1 MRAFEVPAYGIRG
14 ALLGLGAA
22 WREVRARGADGVD
35 AASRAALGEAL
46 ACTALLA
53 GALGLRATVS
63 LQVRRHGAP
72 GLLFAECTEAGTLR
86 GLVRPGD
93 GLADAVLALTIERAG
108 QRQQAQAPF
117 ERDGVAA
124 ALAAHFARSENLPTR
139 WRIAL
144 DDERA
149 AAMLVQQSSAPED
162 ETGAARARTALAA
175 IDDAALH
182 EPAEALLGRVFG
194 DADVRLYPG
203 RPLRFACS
211 CSRERVLAAL
221 RGIDPAELGGTP
233 GAALE
238 VACECCGARYAVDPA
253 ALAAGPADPRHQRAP

>member
-108 QRQQAQAPF
+108 RRQQAQVPF

-124 ALAAHFARSENLPTR
+124 ALAAHFARSENLPTQ

-149 AAMLVQQSSAPED
+149 AAILVQQSSAPED
-162 ETGAARARTALAA
+162 EAGAALALAA
-175 IDDAALH
+175 LGDAALH
-182 EPAEALLGRVFG
+182 ESAEALLGQVFG
-194 DADVRLYPG
+194 DADVRLYPE

-221 RGIDPAELGGTP
+221 RGIDPEELEGAP

-238 VACECCGARYAVDPA
+238 VACECCGARYAVERA
-253 ALAAGPADPRHQRAP
+253 ALSAGPADERHQRAP

>member
-22 WREVRARGADGVD
+22 WREVLARGADGVD
-35 AASRAALGEAL
+35 AASRDALGEAL
-46 ACTALLA
+46 TCAALLA
-53 GALGLRATVS
+53 GALGLSATVS
-63 LQVRRHGAP
+63 LQLRRHGAA
-72 GLLFAECTEAGTLR
+72 GLLFTECTDAGTLR

-93 GLADAVLALTIERAG
+93 GFSGAVLALTIERAG

-117 ERDGVAA
+117 EGGGVAA
-124 ALAAHFARSENLPTR
+124 ALTAHFARSENLPTH
-139 WRIAL
+139 WCIAL

-149 AAMLVQQSSAPED
+149 AALLVQRSGPAED
-162 ETGAARARTALAA
+162 EAGASVALARLA
-175 IDDAALH
+175 MLPDAELH
-182 EPAEALLGRVFG
+182 ERAEALLGRVFG
-194 DADVRLYPG
+194 EADVRLYPE

-221 RGIDPAELGGTP
+221 RGIDPAELEGAP
-233 GAALE
+233 GAVVE

-253 ALAAGPADPRHQRAP
+253 ALAAGPADERHQRAP